1 MIAVLL
7 FAASSSAFYA
17 HTVPVHRAAR
27 ASAAV
32 AIIEPE
38 LYMEFA
44 IYDADKEQELSELQK
59 VVKQAEA
66 AAQAATADRARLQ
79 AVLDEQSSRLES
91 MEQEVADQ
99 RAETSHLRENLQK
112 QAASAAASAAAA
124 SSLEIEV
131 TKLLRQL
138 DDQGN
143 AAAAQLK
150 SETTSLRNLL
160 DDQATA
166 AQKSRTDAER
176 AEEDKKA
183 LRAEIDERIIEAS
196 EARRAAE
203 QLAADLAATE
213 EKNQD
218 YLDAI
223 EQIARVAA
231 TITSTQTNTMNM

>member
-1 MIAVLL
+1 MLGGVGKSLEFATRSVSIFMSIFMFAVLL
-7 FAASSSAFYA
+7 FTASSSAFRA

-27 ASAAV
+27 ASAAVV

-150 SETTSLRNLL
+150 SETTSLRHLL

-203 QLAADLAATE
+203 Q
-213 EKNQD
+213 
-218 YLDAI
+218 
-223 EQIARVAA
+223 VWG
-231 TITSTQTNTMNM
+231 